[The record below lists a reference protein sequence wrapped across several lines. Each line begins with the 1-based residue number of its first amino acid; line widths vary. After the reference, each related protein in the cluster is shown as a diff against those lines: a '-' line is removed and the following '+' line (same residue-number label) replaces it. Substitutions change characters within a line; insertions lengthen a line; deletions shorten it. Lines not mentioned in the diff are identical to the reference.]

1 MQPVSQ
7 IYEHFE
13 AETDGIIKTTIVMI
27 LYSNGTF
34 SSQWQVSAAGMQLHI

>member
-7 IYEHFE
+7 MYEHFE
-13 AETDGIIKTTIVMI
+13 AETGIIKTTIVMM
-27 LYSNGTF
+27 LYSSGTF